1 MEDHGNIEPDL
12 SGLRKTVDIVRKY
25 NEMFSEAREMSKKI
39 ADAQNMSSYSLSKYG
54 WYISEMIPI
63 PDFLKITLLF
73 EAGRIEEADKKMA
86 DHYRKNHEQII
97 LKIIS
102 RNKDRKSI
110 IEEASKAHISEMY
123 FASTILFISQADGIC
138 DGKIFVR
145 DDKKLSS
152 IEKESTPD
160 IVYETLGK
168 QSAIDE
174 DSRVTLSNYYS
185 ELNRHKVM
193 HGLKFDYG
201 NELNSLKALSL
212 LSFVA
217 NFTNRYKD

>member
-1 MEDHGNIEPDL
+1 MIPVPDL
-12 SGLRKTVDIVRKY
+12 FKNTH
-25 NEMFSEAREMSKKI
+25 
-39 ADAQNMSSYSLSKYG
+39 
-54 WYISEMIPI
+54 
-63 PDFLKITLLF
+63 LF
-73 EAGRIEEADKKMA
+73 EDGRIEEADRKIA
-86 DHYRKNHEQII
+86 DHYRENYEQII
-97 LKIIS
+97 SRIIS
-102 RNKDRKSI
+102 RNKERKSI
-110 IEEASKAHISEMY
+110 IEEASKAHVNEMY

-152 IEKESTPD
+152 VEKESTPD

-174 DSRVTLSNYYS
+174 DSRVTQSNYYS